1 MSFITSGLLKK
12 GILLMFDWLANP
24 NRFNRITEKIQPYIL
39 LIAITTLIS
48 GLYFGLFDSP
58 KDYQQGDAVRI
69 MYVHVPSAWL
79 ASFLYFSLAISCVF
93 YLVWKH
99 PLADLVSSSIAPIGA
114 LFSALT
120 LVTGSLW
127 GKPMWGTW
135 WVWDARLTSML
146 VLFFFYLGY
155 ILLSNAFERKID
167 GSKTASVLAIVGLIN
182 LPIVKFSVDWWHTL
196 HQPAS
201 IIKIG
206 GPSIDDKMLLP
217 LILMIFA
224 LSFFSLYMIILNVK
238 TKLIEKKCEALL
250 LKSNLE
256 EISKT
261 G

>member
-1 MSFITSGLLKK
+1 
-12 GILLMFDWLANP
+12 MFDWLANP
-24 NRFNRITEKIQPYIL
+24 NRFNKITEKIQPYIL

-155 ILLSNAFERKID
+155 ILLSNSFERKID

-206 GPSIDDKMLLP
+206 GPSIDDKMMLP

-224 LSFFSLYMIILNVK
+224 LSFFSLYLIILKVK